1 MIKSVLL
8 HAHDDDAMGARLQ
21 VALDVCRAFD
31 AHLTV
36 LHVTPFNASA
46 AFDPLGGIAA
56 QGVILEDMHDREAEL
71 RTATEARLGREDVRW
86 DWSSQNGEVAN
97 MIVKASALSDLIIV
111 SQQATSASQTSNPLP
126 IIDDVAIHASCAVL
140 VVPQGVK
147 QINLSGAAV
156 IGWNASPE
164 AAHAIRAAVPF
175 LKTASFVHIASVGEN
190 GADYPQT
197 DANAYLSRHGIK
209 SDLHE
214 LQGANRN
221 AGEALHEFAASK
233 MASCLV
239 IGAYGRSRFRE
250 LLLGGTTRSL
260 LSTSTIPLLLT
271 H

>member
-8 HAHDDDAMGARLQ
+8 HAHDDDAMSGRLQ

-31 AHLTV
+31 AHLTL

-46 AFDPLGGIAA
+46 VFDPLGGIAA
-56 QGVILEDMHDREAEL
+56 QGVILEDFHDREAKL
-71 RTATEARLGREDVRW
+71 RTTIEAHLAREDVPW
-86 DWSSQNGEVAN
+86 DWSSKNGEVAHV
-97 MIVKASALSDLIIV
+97 IVKASALSDLIIV
-111 SQQATSASQTSNPLP
+111 SQQSTATNQIKNPLP
-126 IIDDVAIHASCAVL
+126 IIDDVAVHASCAVL
-140 VVPQGVK
+140 VVPQDVK
-147 QINLSGAAV
+147 QINISSAAV

-175 LKTASFVHIASVGEN
+175 LKIASFVHIASVGEN

-197 DANAYLSRHGIK
+197 DANAYLSRHGIT

-214 LQGANRN
+214 LRGANRN
-221 AGEALHEFAASK
+221 AGEALHDFAVSK
-233 MASCLV
+233 KASCLV